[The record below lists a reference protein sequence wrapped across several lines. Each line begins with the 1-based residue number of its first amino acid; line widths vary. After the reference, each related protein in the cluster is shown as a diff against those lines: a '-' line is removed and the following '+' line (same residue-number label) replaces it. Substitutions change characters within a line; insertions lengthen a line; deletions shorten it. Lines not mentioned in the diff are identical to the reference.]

1 LQTQAQQY
9 AQLDPFQRATA
20 GIYAGANRLGGAIGG
35 MLGAQDPEMMRITQR
50 QSLLQQTQPTNAQG
64 WSDLGSKLMQ
74 AGDIRG
80 AQEAYAKSQAFKAA
94 DLEAR
99 KTESIIAKNTADQ
112 KAAATPA
119 DIAKA
124 QRIAALR
131 SGIPAYKAAG
141 DDQTVK
147 LLEDEL
153 NALLPADKVPSFG
166 ADREAIAGELYE
178 NKSFS
183 QLTPAQKAVVN
194 KRVEQETKRGTT
206 VNVSVAGQRA
216 FSEKMGE
223 LDAKRVSEALSARDN
238 AFATVRS
245 LNQLEKLDDQG
256 LISGSFATGRVGATN
271 LLNTLGLASPADQQR
286 LASSQNY
293 QKVSG
298 DVILGTLGGK
308 LGAGF
313 SNEDRK
319 FIEGLVPQL
328 ETSAAARR
336 QLITFMRNKNIEIAD
351 EATRLE
357 TYARDKDGLKG
368 FQPKIPLGQSVPT
381 SSMSAD
387 DLAKAAGGKIVNGK
401 FVPNK

>member
-1 LQTQAQQY
+1 MTPESIQAQREAALQAQAQQY

-80 AQEAYAKSQAFKAA
+80 AQEAYAKSQSLKAA

-153 NALLPADKVPSFG
+153 NALLPAAKVTDFGDK
-166 ADREAIAGELYE
+166 RESIAGELYD
-178 NKSFS
+178 NKTFA

-194 KRVEQETKRGTT
+194 KRVQDEAKETTPKYTT
-206 VNVSVAGQRA
+206 TNELRMPPDIVGAVNAGDKA
-216 FSEKMGE
+216 TEKESAM
-223 LDAKRVSEALSARDN
+223 LDSARLAKTLIN
-238 AFATVRS
+238 ETARSNNSQTWEAARTTIAKTVGE
-245 LNQLEKLDDQG
+245 NKL
-256 LISGSFATGRVGATN
+256 
-271 LLNTLGLASPADQQR
+271 
-286 LASSQNY
+286 
-293 QKVSG
+293 
-298 DVILGTLGGK
+298 
-308 LGAGF
+308 
-313 SNEDRK
+313 SNEDIRRTGVDPRLVQGALDWVNK
-319 FIEGLVPQL
+319 KIEGVPNADIQKQL
-328 ETSAAARR
+328 FVLGSVLENNAASRYDAKINRFR
-336 QLITFMRNKNIEIAD
+336 GAAEAAKFPGNPSTYFPRASERSGGQGTTGNVIEW
-351 EATRLE
+351 
-357 TYARDKDGLKG
+357 
-368 FQPKIPLGQSVPT
+368 
-381 SSMSAD
+381 SSMGSNQ
-387 DLAKAAGGKIVNGK
+387 KK
-401 FVPNK
+401 